1 MKGLAQKAFEDYLK
15 QKEEQEKV
23 INWELKKEEWT
34 KEIDTFLEQ
43 IKCYFKK
50 YKDSG
55 VVIYEQPLNINEE
68 YIGSY
73 STKKLIVKFNNDTVI
88 FTPVGRNI
96 IGAKGRVDMEGKAG
110 KVKFVLV
117 GENSQSPQIITT
129 TITNEQEQK
138 EYDEK
143 MRKMDEIAKQE
154 KNAWKISTPPP
165 KIKYLELTED
175 SFFNALMEVING

>member
-15 QKEEQEKV
+15 QKEKQQNV

-43 IKCYFKK
+43 IKGYFEK
-50 YKDSG
+50 YKDS
-55 VVIYEQPLNINEE
+55 VVIHEEALNINEE

-73 STKKLIVKFNNDTVI
+73 VTKKLIAKFNNDTVT

-96 IGAKGRVDMEGKAG
+96 IGAKGRIDMDGKAG

-117 GENSQSPQIITT
+117 EENVHSPQIITT
-129 TITNEQEQK
+129 ITDGLAQK
-138 EYDEK
+138 EITSKLE
-143 MRKMDEIAKQE
+143 ESENQE
-154 KNAWKISTPPP
+154 KNIWKISTPPP

-175 SFFNALMEVING
+175 SFFDALMEVING

>member
-23 INWELKKEEWT
+23 INWEIKKEEWT

-43 IKCYFKK
+43 IKRYFKK
-50 YKDSG
+50 YKGSG

-73 STKKLIVKFNNDTVI
+73 VTKKLIVKFNNDTVI

-96 IGAKGRVDMEGKAG
+96 IGAKGRLDMDGKAG

-117 GENSQSPQIITT
+117 EKNIQSPQIVT
-129 TITNEQEQK
+129 TISDGLAQK
-138 EYDEK
+138 AVMSKLEK
-143 MRKMDEIAKQE
+143 SENQE
-154 KNAWKISTPPP
+154 KNIWKISTPPP

>member
-1 MKGLAQKAFEDYLK
+1 MGKEKFEEYLK
-15 QKEEQEKV
+15 TQQNTQDKT
-23 INWELKKEEWT
+23 IDWELKKEEWI
-34 KEIDTFLEQ
+34 KEVETFLEQ
-43 IKCYFKK
+43 IKCYFEN
-50 YKDSG
+50 YKES
-55 VVIYEQPLNINEE
+55 VVINEQSLTINEE
-68 YIGSY
+68 YLGSY
-73 STKKLIVKFNNDTVI
+73 TSKKLIVRFNNDTVT
-88 FTPVGRNI
+88 FTPIGRNI

-165 KIKYLELTED
+165 KIKYIELDEN
-175 SFFNALMEVING
+175 SFFDALMEVING